1 MQIKDRIKQAASIND
16 VGQIIFGAAL
26 EGHYA
31 VELETERSDNFQ
43 YLLEDGSGGFELG
56 LYNQIWYPTTLSMN
70 AYRVVTSSNVGSNGS
85 GFEYGTTGLTLS
97 IVQTAG
103 MSSSHS
109 SQNPAGPRTAGF
121 ACLAVGPASEALH
134 NYSTAIGVESRTV
147 FSGETAIGFSWA
159 CYPSWVSVGAVANAG
174 GSSFIKCGVEWTN
187 ELAFIVGQIR
197 GKGVLRITGTLT
209 ATDADTESAANTNV
223 YDVSIILTDIGGVLA
238 ALGTPSFTP
247 LVAGSG
253 VSGLSFSYSGGKIS
267 VENIGANNYIVNGL
281 LHLHWI
287 ATNYWW

>member
-1 MQIKDRIKQAASIND
+1 M
-16 VGQIIFGAAL
+16 
-26 EGHYA
+26 
-31 VELETERSDNFQ
+31 
-43 YLLEDGSGGFELG
+43 
-56 LYNQIWYPTTLSMN
+56 
-70 AYRVVTSSNVGSNGS
+70 
-85 GFEYGTTGLTLS
+85 
-97 IVQTAG
+97 
-103 MSSSHS
+103 
-109 SQNPAGPRTAGF
+109 
-121 ACLAVGPASEALH
+121 
-134 NYSTAIGVESRTV
+134 
-147 FSGETAIGFSWA
+147 
-159 CYPSWVSVGAVANAG
+159 ANAG
-174 GSSFIKCGVEWTN
+174 ESSFIKCGEWNN
-187 ELAFIVGQIR
+187 ELAFIVGQIS

-267 VENIGANNYIVNGL
+267 VENIGANNYTVNGL